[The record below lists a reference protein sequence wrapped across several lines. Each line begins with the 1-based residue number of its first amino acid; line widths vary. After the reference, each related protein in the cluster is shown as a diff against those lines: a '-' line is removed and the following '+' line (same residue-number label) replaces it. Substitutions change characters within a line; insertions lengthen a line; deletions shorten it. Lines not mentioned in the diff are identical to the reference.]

1 MIVPSLEDGDESES
15 GGESEEEKEKIKSD
29 EVVLSFGFRVAIPE
43 EGGFIANWQER
54 GFTYKYVEE
63 DDGTNLALNQED
75 GKSRVLVVYKWGR
88 YVRHSVLF
96 GELVTE
102 QVEVNTD
109 VVAVWKTAPSSVV
122 FFSY

>member
-1 MIVPSLEDGDESES
+1 LIVPSLEDGDESES

>member
-1 MIVPSLEDGDESES
+1 LIVPSLEDGDESES

-96 GELVTE
+96 GELVAE

>member
-1 MIVPSLEDGDESES
+1 MIVPSQEDGDQSES
-15 GGESEEEKEKIKSD
+15 DGESEEEKEKIKSD